1 MASGPIEI
9 VVFEFT
15 GKFTGAILPEL
26 ERLVAA
32 GTVSIVDGLFARKS
46 EDGDVELIEIA
57 EVSDDEEAAAL
68 AGVMDRVDG
77 LVSDEDV
84 EDLTAGIAPGTAAAI
99 LVFEHTWVIPLR
111 DAITAAGGTLVEN
124 IRIPGPVVDE
134 ILATVPDE
142 D

>member
-1 MASGPIEI
+1 MPSGPIEI

-32 GTVSIVDGLFARKS
+32 GTISIVDGLVAMKA
-46 EDGDVELIEIA
+46 EDGTVDLVEISEVADDDV
-57 EVSDDEEAAAL
+57 AAL
-68 AGVMDRVDG
+68 AGVFDRVDG

-84 EDLTAGIAPGTAAAI
+84 ETLTASIAPGSAAAI
-99 LVFEHTWVIPLR
+99 LAFEHVWVKPLR
-111 DAITAAGGTLVEN
+111 DAITAAGGSLVDN

-142 D
+142 G